1 MRDND
6 TWGKEATPMEH
17 TGNSS
22 TYLKREEVR
31 AAIHFQGPPRPP
43 LAMSLWRNAETV
55 QGREE
60 EWVAIAAQ
68 YPDDCLMAGMTC
80 DYWVA
85 PPDDPTYRW
94 AFGHQQKPAGLPVDA
109 CPVIKDWGELAAFL
123 AELPDPHRPGIT
135 DRIAAARRSQPD
147 RYILVGWGH
156 YLHQRLCYLRGIEK
170 LLFDF
175 QDNPGELRAV
185 MSGLMRIYEVWARR
199 AAAAGADG
207 VWAGD
212 DLGTQLS
219 LFMSPATF
227 RELYKPFYTEL
238 ARALHANGLD
248 FWLHTCGNVTRILPD
263 LIEAGVDAIHP
274 IQAGV
279 MDDAAIAREFGGQI
293 AFWIG
298 MDVQQVIPFGTPDQ
312 IREHVRRRIGTFHR
326 EDGGLILAAGNAILH
341 DTPLENVR
349 AYAEALR
356 QPVSN

>member
-1 MRDND
+1 
-6 TWGKEATPMEH
+6 MEH

-279 MDDAAIAREFGGQI
+279 MDRRGYRPGIRRADRLLDRHGRATGDPLRHARSDPG
-293 AFWIG
+293 AR
-298 MDVQQVIPFGTPDQ
+298 PAPH
-312 IREHVRRRIGTFHR
+312 RHFHR